1 MSQPVQIEVNMKTP
15 SGMRTRFAWIMACCI
30 VLVWWAIAYGLDEG
44 IPTELKNEAQVYLLL
59 PMALLSFPAG
69 VLWAVLLAAALKLA
83 FDAELAV
90 ALSPMFHAV
99 FAWAGFV
106 VVGYVQWFVLL
117 PSLIGRRSKQPR

>member
-1 MSQPVQIEVNMKTP
+1 
-15 SGMRTRFAWIMACCI
+15 MACCI
-30 VLVWWAIAYGLDEG
+30 VLVWWALAYGLDEG

-69 VLWAVLLAAALKLA
+69 VLWAVLLAGALKLA
-83 FDAELAV
+83 FDAGLAV

-99 FAWAGFV
+99 LAWAGFV